1 MLTLTTLQM
10 LENEEGRAKA
20 ARIAAQKARI
30 TGIQPPRT
38 PIPYPNPTSK
48 AKLRS
53 QTEKTRLSN
62 QRKIRCAKNEKEW
75 AKRREDDAKAK
86 KTREAGHPA
95 HTRARG
101 KRNHLTLNYF
111 LEDKT
116 DFWKWRRKRLEHYAE
131 CNQRKA
137 DAIAD
142 VVEVC
147 PILPFTLI
155 LTLTHDR
162 RTNSRKCSGVSH
174 GANAPRS

>member
-1 MLTLTTLQM
+1 MLTLTTLKM

-20 ARIAAQKARI
+20 ARIAAQKART

-101 KRNHLTLNYF
+101 KSEAKPSNLELFPGGQDGLLEVATQAAGALRRVQPAQGRRHRRCSRGLPDPSLHPHTDLN
-111 LEDKT
+111 
-116 DFWKWRRKRLEHYAE
+116 
-131 CNQRKA
+131 
-137 DAIAD
+137 
-142 VVEVC
+142 
-147 PILPFTLI
+147 P
-155 LTLTHDR
+155 
-162 RTNSRKCSGVSH
+162 
-174 GANAPRS
+174 